1 MSRLVNVTNLSPCAP
16 VAVCDGAVAAADQ
29 SASSPERMPPP
40 LPPAEA
46 SGASVDKENPL
57 TLATVVP
64 PLTLREYGACAMRTA
79 VYPGIGN
86 NVPYAALGLVG
97 EAGEVQKRTKRALPF
112 NQTAPPLT
120 VHASRLA
127 RFCRVAVQVADKV
140 KKVMRDGD
148 GNFGDAAAKAAL
160 VKELGDV
167 LWYAAALA
175 QELGTDLEVI
185 QGIFMMP
192 TCPMD
197 LILN

>member
-16 VAVCDGAVAAADQ
+16 VAVCGGAVPAADQ

-112 NQTAPPLT
+112 NQTAPPTNGPCFTSRALLSCRRSGRRQGQEG
-120 VHASRLA
+120 HARRRRQLRRRSRESGA
-127 RFCRVAVQVADKV
+127 REGARRRAVVRGGA
-140 KKVMRDGD
+140 RAGARH
-148 GNFGDAAAKAAL
+148 GS
-160 VKELGDV
+160 
-167 LWYAAALA
+167 
-175 QELGTDLEVI
+175 
-185 QGIFMMP
+185 
-192 TCPMD
+192 
-197 LILN
+197 